1 MNEISQ
7 QQQQQQHKQINT
19 GDDEAAEEEEERR
32 NCLGKTNKCNP
43 NNKNTVL
50 DRSQIV

>member
-19 GDDEAAEEEEERR
+19 GDDEAEEEEEERR
-32 NCLGKTNKCNP
+32 NCLGKPISATP
-43 NNKNTVL
+43 IIKNTVL